1 MRRTKSKTHF
11 DVLKLAEKHFDQMS
25 EKAVAYLTDSV
36 PYESQFPASRC
47 AMGQNVYMYK
57 RSTSSGGESMN
68 NANHAVRHATAVDC
82 INATILLL
90 KLESER
96 FTKQQ
101 TAAWTHDGYF
111 TPRGQK
117 MFDEIAATST
127 ADYRVSIEND
137 EDFHIGKVKLPINNK
152 SPERTVKI
160 PKVNVNNLL
169 FGTCSCGVPQVD
181 SVPCIHMMAVAKSG
195 RVNGLAVED
204 LMPWWWTTRQW
215 RLQLPKELVV
225 MSTVSMSGLKEN
237 FEPDMKLKY
246 CPDWTAGRKAG
257 RPKKGSRIPSAV
269 EIGGK
274 KRNKKRP
281 YCVWCN
287 KYNHTSDKCFNHP
300 RKKDKDDEE

>member
-1 MRRTKSKTHF
+1 
-11 DVLKLAEKHFDQMS
+11 
-25 EKAVAYLTDSV
+25 
-36 PYESQFPASRC
+36 
-47 AMGQNVYMYK
+47 
-57 RSTSSGGESMN
+57 MN
-68 NANHAVRHATAVDC
+68 HANHAVRHATAVDC

-127 ADYRVSIEND
+127 ADYRVSIENN

-215 RLQLPKELVV
+215 RLQLPKELIV

-246 CPDWTAGRKAG
+246 CPDWTAARKAG
-257 RPKKGSRIPSAV
+257 CPKKGTRIPSVVCRLSAERLSRSRQNFPV
-269 EIGGK
+269 
-274 KRNKKRP
+274 
-281 YCVWCN
+281 
-287 KYNHTSDKCFNHP
+287 
-300 RKKDKDDEE
+300 